1 MSGSFQS
8 AVVAFGVVTV
18 FLTPSLLPH
27 TQGFDIATEEKRE
40 GDGASHRD
48 FRVIWRNG
56 MKKIAL
62 ALLGAGVLISAAAQA
77 GPEEDRKQLVS
88 YYKTKLPS
96 VKFEDYTYGAL
107 ALDKDSKAQYDS
119 IMEFP
124 PFEGVIDAG
133 KQMWD
138 KAFKNGAIFA
148 DCFPNG
154 GKNVAG
160 NYPYFDDKLGKVV
173 TFEMA
178 INQCL
183 KKNGE
188 EEFKYANVNTMGILT
203 AYARTLSDG
212 MKMNVKVQGADALAA
227 YEAGKKFYFQRR
239 GQLNFACATCHVD
252 NVGNRIRA
260 EVLSPALGQAT
271 HWPVFRAGENL
282 VTLHTR
288 FRQCNNQV
296 RAVPFESGSEEF
308 NNLEYYMSYRDNGL
322 PLKASVFRK

>member
-1 MSGSFQS
+1 
-8 AVVAFGVVTV
+8 
-18 FLTPSLLPH
+18 
-27 TQGFDIATEEKRE
+27 
-40 GDGASHRD
+40 
-48 FRVIWRNG
+48 

-62 ALLGAGVLISAAAQA
+62 ALLAAGVMVSAAAQA

-88 YYKTKLPS
+88 FYKSKLPS
-96 VKFEDYTYGAL
+96 VKFEDMVHGAL
-107 ALDKDSKAQYDS
+107 ALDKDSKSQYDS

-133 KQMWD
+133 KQMWE
-138 KAFKNGAIFA
+138 KPFKNGKTFA
-148 DCFPNG
+148 SCFPNG

-160 NYPYFDDKLGKVV
+160 TYPYFDDKQGKVV

-183 KKNGE
+183 KNNGE
-188 EEFKYANVNTMGILT
+188 EEFRQGDVNTMGILT

-212 MKMNVKVQGADALAA
+212 MKMNIKVEGPGALAA
-227 YEAGKKFYFQRR
+227 YEAGKKFFFQRR
-239 GQLNFACATCHVD
+239 GQLNFSCSTCHID

-260 EVLSPALGQAT
+260 EVISPTLGHAT

-282 VTLHTR
+282 VTLQTR
-288 FRQCNNQV
+288 FRQCTNQV
-296 RAVPFESGSEEF
+296 RAVPLAFGSDDY

>member
-1 MSGSFQS
+1 
-8 AVVAFGVVTV
+8 
-18 FLTPSLLPH
+18 
-27 TQGFDIATEEKRE
+27 
-40 GDGASHRD
+40 
-48 FRVIWRNG
+48 

-62 ALLGAGVLISAAAQA
+62 ALLAAGLMMSATAQA
-77 GPEEDRKQLVS
+77 GPEEDRKQMIE
-88 YYKTKLPS
+88 YYKVKLPA
-96 VKFEDYTYGAL
+96 VKYEDMIYGAL

-124 PFEGVIDAG
+124 PFEAVIDAG

-138 KAFKNGAIFA
+138 QPFKNGKNFA
-148 DCFPNG
+148 SCFPNG
-154 GKNVAG
+154 GKNMAG
-160 NYPYFDDKLGKVV
+160 NYPVFDDQQNKVV

-183 KKNGE
+183 KDNGE
-188 EEFKYANVNTMGILT
+188 PLFKHSDINTMGMLT

-212 MKMNVKVQGADALAA
+212 MKMNVKVKGPAALAA
-227 YEAGKKFYFQRR
+227 YEAGKDLYFRRR

-260 EVLSPALGQAT
+260 EVLSPALGQST

-282 VTLHTR
+282 VTLHAR
-288 FRQCNNQV
+288 FRQCNKNV
-296 RAVPFESGSEEF
+296 RAVPFEFGSTDY